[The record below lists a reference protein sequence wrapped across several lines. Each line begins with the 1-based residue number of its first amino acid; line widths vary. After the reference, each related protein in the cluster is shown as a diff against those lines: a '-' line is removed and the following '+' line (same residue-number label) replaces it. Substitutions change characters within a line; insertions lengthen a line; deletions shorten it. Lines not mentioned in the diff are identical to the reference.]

1 MAAAK
6 TSAIP
11 LAITTDDIEDWAATL
26 VWRALA
32 LSTIRNYVGVLS
44 GCSSTRRGTAR
55 SRPTRPVPPS
65 FSPRRRAAG
74 SVRSPS
80 SDAQRGG
87 CLGAIW
93 MSTTHRAGSSCG
105 SRPTPGCARG
115 RNIDSCC
122 HEGETTPPGS
132 TVTCSDDVPLSK
144 TRSCRHFA
152 NIRLGFGR
160 TAAEDRLANPQVR
173 GLLIYV
179 DGPPPDPSTGMKI
192 GRSAVRPRPWPP
204 QTRRSILRASVA
216 AAPCRT
222 LRRSPH
228 SAASSVWALRSH
240 QTCHTPPVS
249 VTPDDP
255 VHVGWWDQQLERMQL
270 LVDPRPASIARNDAQ
285 TG

>member
-1 MAAAK
+1 MRAPRAVHGLHRAARGGATLTAAA
-6 TSAIP
+6 T
-11 LAITTDDIEDWAATL
+11 
-26 VWRALA
+26 RAK
-32 LSTIRNYVGVLS
+32 R
-44 GCSSTRRGTAR
+44 
-55 SRPTRPVPPS
+55 
-65 FSPRRRAAG
+65 RRRA
-74 SVRSPS
+74 VRSH
-80 SDAQRGG
+80 A
-87 CLGAIW
+87 
-93 MSTTHRAGSSCG
+93 
-105 SRPTPGCARG
+105 
-115 RNIDSCC
+115 
-122 HEGETTPPGS
+122 
-132 TVTCSDDVPLSK
+132 VTMYPLSK

-152 NIRLGFGR
+152 NSRLGFGR

-240 QTCHTPPVS
+240 QTCHSPPMN
-249 VTPDDP
+249 VTPGDP
-255 VHVGWWDQQLERMQL
+255 VPVGWWDQQRERVPL